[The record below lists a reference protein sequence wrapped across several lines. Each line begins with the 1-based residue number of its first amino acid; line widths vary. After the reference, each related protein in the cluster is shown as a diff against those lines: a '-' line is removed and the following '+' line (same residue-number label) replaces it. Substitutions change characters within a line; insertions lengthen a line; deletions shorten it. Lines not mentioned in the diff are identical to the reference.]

1 MKTQWNFSEQGTI
14 YSHGGK
20 IWFGISGNRGSSE
33 TPLIVIHGGP
43 GMSHNYLY
51 PLVDLAAER
60 PIIFYDQLDAGLSEW
75 PNNPDNWH
83 ISRFLLE
90 VDDLRESLDL
100 QRVAIFG
107 NSWGGTI
114 AAAYAARVPVGVEKL
129 VLSSPLLNTDM
140 WLRDNKVHREHLPE
154 EALRVMRKCEEAGQ
168 ESSPEYQNAVDIFY
182 ARHFCRVTPWPD
194 YVIDTMNSLNET
206 CYAGM
211 WGPNEFTCNGLLR
224 DYDGSAELETI
235 QVPTLVTCGEFDEAA
250 PASCKAFAKL
260 IPDARYV
267 EFEGAS
273 HLTFVESRGKYIK
286 TLRQFLAD

>member
-140 WLRDNKVHREHLPE
+140 WLRDNKAHREHLPE
-154 EALRVMRKCEEAGQ
+154 EALRVMQKCEEAGQ
-168 ESSPEYQNAVDIFY
+168 ESSPEYQNSVDIFY

>member
-1 MKTQWNFSEQGTI
+1 MNTQWNFSEQGTI
-14 YSHGGK
+14 DSHGGK
-20 IWFGISGNRGSSE
+20 IWFGISGDRASSE
-33 TPLIVIHGGP
+33 TSLIVIHGGP

-51 PLVDLAAER
+51 PLVDLADER
-60 PIIFYDQLDAGLSEW
+60 PVIFYDQLDAGLSER
-75 PNNPDNWH
+75 PNDPENWH

-114 AAAYAARVPVGVEKL
+114 AAAYSARAPAGVEKL

-140 WLRDNKVHREHLPE
+140 WLRDNNIHREHLPE
-154 EALRVMRKCEEAGQ
+154 EALRVMRKCEGAGQ
-168 ESSPEYQNAVDIFY
+168 ESSPEYQNSVDIFY

-194 YVIDTMNSLNET
+194 YVIDTMNSLNGT

-224 DYDGSAELETI
+224 DYDGLAELETI
-235 QVPTLVTCGEFDEAA
+235 QAPTLVTCGEFDEAA

-273 HLTFVESRGKYIK
+273 HLTFVESRETYIK
-286 TLRQFLAD
+286 ILRQFLAD

>member
-14 YSHGGK
+14 ESHGGK
-20 IWFGISGNRGSSE
+20 IWFGISGNQDSPE

-43 GMSHNYLY
+43 GMSHHYLY
-51 PLVDLAAER
+51 PLSDLADKR
-60 PIIFYDQLDAGLSEW
+60 PVIFYDQLDAGLSEW
-75 PNNPDNWH
+75 PNNPENWH
-83 ISRFLLE
+83 VSRFLLE

-168 ESSPEYQNAVDIFY
+168 ESSPEYQDSVDIFY

-224 DYDGSAELETI
+224 NYDGLAELETI
-235 QVPTLVTCGEFDEAA
+235 QAPTLVTCGEFDEAA

-267 EFEGAS
+267 EFEDAS